1 MAPGGQMLAMFHSPS
16 NSSAMVQAK
25 MEFCRYHLTDSNRVD
40 VQRAGDYP
48 LIHHYTNRQIETL
61 LAAFKGF
68 HFFLGKD
75 NVREVVVTR

>member
-1 MAPGGQMLAMFHSPS
+1 M
-16 NSSAMVQAK
+16 
-25 MEFCRYHLTDSNRVD
+25 D

-48 LIHHYTNRQIETL
+48 LLNIYTNRQIESL
-61 LAAFKGF
+61 FGSFKSF